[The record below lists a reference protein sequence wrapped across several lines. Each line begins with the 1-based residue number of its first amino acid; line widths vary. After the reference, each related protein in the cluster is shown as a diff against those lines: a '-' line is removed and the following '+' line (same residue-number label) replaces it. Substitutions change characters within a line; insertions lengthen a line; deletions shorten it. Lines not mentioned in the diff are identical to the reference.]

1 MDASSGNAS
10 LNALP
15 KAELRLG
22 GLTPLSTTDYPGALA
37 AVLFCQGCPWRCS
50 YCHNPHLIPADA
62 EPEREWGA
70 ARAFLRGRKGLLD
83 AVVFSGGEPTLQDG
97 LADAM
102 REVRGMGFKVGL
114 HTGGAYPERLR
125 DLLPLV
131 DWVGLDVKGSFE
143 RYEAVNGV
151 PGSGGKAL
159 ESLRLV
165 VESGVEHECRTTV
178 HPALISEAELLGL
191 SSSLFALGARK
202 HVLQAFRPDGCR
214 DAALIASH
222 DPLSLSRLLQA
233 AASASSRVELRG
245 V

>member
-1 MDASSGNAS
+1 M
-10 LNALP
+10 
-15 KAELRLG
+15 
-22 GLTPLSTTDYPGALA
+22 TPLSTTDFPGALA

-70 ARAFLRGRKGLLD
+70 ARSFLRGRKGLLD

-97 LADAM
+97 LASAM
-102 REVRGMGFKVGL
+102 KEVKGLGFQVGL
-114 HTGGAYPERLR
+114 HTGGAYPERLGA
-125 DLLPLV
+125 LLPLV
-131 DWVGLDVKGSFE
+131 DWVGLDIKGPFE

-165 VESGVEHECRTTV
+165 VDSGVEHECRTTV
-178 HPALISEAELLGL
+178 HPGLISEAELVAL
-191 SSSLFALGARK
+191 SSSLFAVGARK

-214 DAALIASH
+214 DEALLASH
-222 DPLSLSRLLQA
+222 DPVALSRLLA
-233 AASASSRVELRG
+233 AASAASPLVELRG